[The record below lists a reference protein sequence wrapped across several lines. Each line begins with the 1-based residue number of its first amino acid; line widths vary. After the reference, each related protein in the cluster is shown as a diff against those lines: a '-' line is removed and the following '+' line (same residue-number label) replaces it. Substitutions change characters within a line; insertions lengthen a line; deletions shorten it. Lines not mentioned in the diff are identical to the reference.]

1 MKFSPYNWNYGKN
14 NNSLLTGQKSI
25 KVEFIEIG
33 TKFLREL
40 GEKGIRVSAIVGSTS
55 YEPSPEDD
63 IDIFLI
69 TKKDLL
75 WFVFLKSLIVRKLYR
90 YDRICLS
97 LFMDEH
103 FSVDYFQR
111 LDDKLIISDAKHAI
125 VIFGQNFYESLL
137 EKINNRETEPKVP
150 TNKIKNEKFKISH
163 IKNLLLNLI
172 SMIVV
177 LPPVLIKGMIASKK
191 LEKSKGDFKIV
202 YGWRKFYFDSRKYG
216 ELRKKVN
223 GTENEL

>member
-1 MKFSPYNWNYGKN
+1 MKFSPYNWNDGKN
-14 NNSLLTGQKSI
+14 NNSLLTEQKSI
-25 KVEFIEIG
+25 KAEFIEIG

-97 LFMDEH
+97 LFMDER

-137 EKINNRETEPKVP
+137 EK
-150 TNKIKNEKFKISH
+150 
-163 IKNLLLNLI
+163 
-172 SMIVV
+172 
-177 LPPVLIKGMIASKK
+177 
-191 LEKSKGDFKIV
+191 
-202 YGWRKFYFDSRKYG
+202 
-216 ELRKKVN
+216 
-223 GTENEL
+223 